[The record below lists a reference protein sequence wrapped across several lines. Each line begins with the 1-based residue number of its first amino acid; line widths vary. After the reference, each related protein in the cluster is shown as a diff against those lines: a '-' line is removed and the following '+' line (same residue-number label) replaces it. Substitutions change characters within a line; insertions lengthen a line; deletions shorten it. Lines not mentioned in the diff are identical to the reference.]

1 MWCCCVFDQALEGL
15 SEERQGAWGAWLDQ
29 LRAAI
34 KAEGRPEAE
43 RRADQDSVNPCY
55 VPRNQ
60 LMQTAIARAEAG
72 DYDEVSAYVISC
84 QLGPEQLWEHPKHD
98 CQKSR

>member
-1 MWCCCVFDQALEGL
+1 MGR
-15 SEERQGAWGAWLDQ
+15 SE
-29 LRAAI
+29 AA
-34 KAEGRPEAE
+34 

-72 DYDEVSAYVISC
+72 DYDEVSPPLSRLNLNILLTC
-84 QLGPEQLWEHPKHD
+84 CRELLWM
-98 CQKSR
+98 SRRGGSHSGAAAEAFVVSRAAQGAAESFRETI